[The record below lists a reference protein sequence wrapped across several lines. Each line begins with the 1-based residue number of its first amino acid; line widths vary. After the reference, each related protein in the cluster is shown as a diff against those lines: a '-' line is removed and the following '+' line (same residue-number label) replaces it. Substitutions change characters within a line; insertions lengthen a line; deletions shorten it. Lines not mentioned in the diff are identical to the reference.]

1 MRTVL
6 TGAVEGGL
14 RTPPVR
20 WLMIASAFTAGTG
33 IYVFYA
39 LQPFLLQLYGRPDA
53 YSVAGLAAALVAAAQ
68 ITGGLLARW
77 TPRLF
82 HRRTSVLIV
91 AFAVGAL
98 VLLGLGLVDSLAAAL
113 ILVAV
118 WSLVSAIATP
128 VRQAFLNGLIP
139 SAQRATVLSFDSL
152 MGSAGGVVTQ
162 PALGR
167 VADLSGY
174 PASYVVSA
182 AIQAVAV
189 PFAVLARRERA
200 ESDPT
205 RPTS

>member
-20 WLMIASAFTAGTG
+20 WLMIAGAFTAGTG

-53 YSVAGLAAALVAAAQ
+53 YSVAGLAAAAQ

-139 SAQRATVLSFDSL
+139 SAQRAAVLSFDSL

>member
-20 WLMIASAFTAGTG
+20 WLMIAGAFTAGTG

-53 YSVAGLAAALVAAAQ
+53 YSVAGLAAAAQ